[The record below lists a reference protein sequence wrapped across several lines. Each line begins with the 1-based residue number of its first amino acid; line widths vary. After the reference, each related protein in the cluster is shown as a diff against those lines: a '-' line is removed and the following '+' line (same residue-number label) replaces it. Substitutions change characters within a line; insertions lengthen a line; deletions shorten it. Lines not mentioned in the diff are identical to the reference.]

1 VLDDAQQADSGN
13 VERRVWAPSRPV
25 IHLAAAAAIVGQRLS
40 KSGGIIGLESFLIN
54 RAFVEEVVRLAEE
67 LEALIAKDK
76 KFPVRTDQ
84 LVRFRLS

>member
-1 VLDDAQQADSGN
+1 M
-13 VERRVWAPSRPV
+13 
-25 IHLAAAAAIVGQRLS
+25 
-40 KSGGIIGLESFLIN
+40 ESFLIN